1 VKGLRFG
8 GKLFIVY
15 EFKFGALIQV
25 SGLYSG
31 FDMQAVLAVKGRA
44 CSFDDLRFEV
54 GGLGFGIT
62 DRIYSAQMSF

>member
-31 FDMQAVLAVKGRA
+31 FDMQVALAVKGSA
-44 CSFDDLRFEV
+44 CSFDDLRLEV

-62 DRIYSAQMSF
+62 DYRSMLIFF